1 MIWLE
6 YALLIGAGL
15 LFQFS
20 SDSVALGRVLTDTG
34 ATMTVGMLVI
44 GGIVGIIG
52 SVVHRYGL
60 ELSAYPMLVGVWTIY
75 AIGVAARAVD
85 GNAPMGFAL
94 LLGAGATGI
103 AGRASEL
110 WHAIKVAEEFRERVN
125 ARLDAT
131 DFDTRLRDAE
141 PPEHETRTHGED

>member
-20 SDSVALGRVLTDTG
+20 ADSEALGRVLSDFG
-34 ATMTVGMLVI
+34 ATASVLMLVI
-44 GGIVGIIG
+44 GGIVGIVG
-52 SVVHRYGL
+52 SVAHRYGL
-60 ELSAYPMLVGVWTIY
+60 ELSAYPMLVGVWVIY
-75 AIGVAARAVD
+75 AIGVGARAAD
-85 GNAPMGFAL
+85 GDAPMGFAL

-110 WHAIKVAEEFRERVN
+110 WHAIKVAEEFRERIL
-125 ARLDAT
+125 AR
-131 DFDTRLRDAE
+131 
-141 PPEHETRTHGED
+141 GEG